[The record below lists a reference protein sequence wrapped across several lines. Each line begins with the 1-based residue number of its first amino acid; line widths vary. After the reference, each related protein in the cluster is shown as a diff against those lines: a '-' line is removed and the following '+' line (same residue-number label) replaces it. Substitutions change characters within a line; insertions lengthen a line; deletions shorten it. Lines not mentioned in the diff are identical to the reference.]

1 MPNLLDVFR
10 HQSMKQ
16 SLLDKLKEKFTTG
29 MQRMDIKLAAG
40 SAKKTF
46 AYRLNVSDLQ
56 AWGTP
61 ADEPALDRWVDDVI
75 SHALSQVRIR
85 KVKSIVPD
93 SVNVELARDGGTVKH
108 IVVCSFLY

>member
-1 MPNLLDVFR
+1 MT
-10 HQSMKQ
+10 Q
-16 SLLDKLKEKFTTG
+16 SLLDKLKAEFSSG
-29 MQRMDIKLAAG
+29 MQGMGITFAAG

-56 AWGTP
+56 AWGTS

-75 SHALSQVRIR
+75 SRALSQVKIR
-85 KVKSIVPD
+85 KIKSIIAD
-93 SVNVELARDGGTVKH
+93 SVNVELARDAGTLKH